1 MGFSL
6 SWLAIRGKPAVR
18 LFDELGIRG
27 TGTFEE
33 IFESPLTGA
42 TLPGGWY
49 LLISN
54 HDGPDLL
61 NDQILKRLSSGCDV
75 VSCFIEEHVMCSAA
89 SGWKDGREVWSILHV
104 SAEGIEHLEARG
116 DLPAMFVPIRDRLRS
131 QQEAAGGRDS
141 DVDHIFDVPVEV
153 AREVTGFRHDQGI
166 TGAVGN
172 QFEVLVNQSNIK
184 EKKSWLTRWF
194 GSRKR

>member
-6 SWLAIRGKPAVR
+6 SWLAIRGKPPVR

-27 TGTFEE
+27 TGVFEE

-49 LLISN
+49 LLISD
-54 HDGPDLL
+54 HGPDLL
-61 NDQILKRLSSGCDV
+61 NDHFLKRLSSGCDV
-75 VSCFIEEHVMCSAA
+75 VSCFVEEHVMCSAA

-104 SAEGIEHLEARG
+104 SSEGIEHLEARG

-131 QQEAAGGRDS
+131 EQKAAGGRDS
-141 DVDHIFDVPVEV
+141 DVDYIFDVPVEV
-153 AREVTGFRHDQGI
+153 AWAVTGFRHDKMISGE
-166 TGAVGN
+166 GN
-172 QFEVLVNQSNIK
+172 PFEVLVNRSNIK
-184 EKKSWLTRWF
+184 EKESWLTRWF
-194 GSRKR
+194 GSRKP